1 MNNPI
6 NTITGKPLHAK
17 PGIYTYYFEMLK
29 EVALKYGYN
38 LTVHGSMN
46 RDLDLVAFPWNE
58 ELLPHE
64 DMIKEMSELIGGEI
78 LLNDDMRIFSDKPHG
93 RIVYIIS
100 LNRSDLNNLTRFHD
114 LPYEDKEY
122 YLDISVFK
130 PR

>member
-1 MNNPI
+1 MKKI

-17 PGIYTYYFEMLK
+17 PGLYTYYFEMLK

-38 LTVHGSMN
+38 LVVHGSMN
-46 RDLDLVAFPWNE
+46 RDLDLIAIPWNE

-78 LLNDDMRIFSDKPHG
+78 LINDDRRIYSDKPHG
-93 RIVYIIS
+93 RIVYVID
-100 LNRSDLNNLTRFHD
+100 LNRADLNFLSRFKD
-114 LPYEDKEY
+114 LPYEDKQY
-122 YLDISVFK
+122 YFDISVIK